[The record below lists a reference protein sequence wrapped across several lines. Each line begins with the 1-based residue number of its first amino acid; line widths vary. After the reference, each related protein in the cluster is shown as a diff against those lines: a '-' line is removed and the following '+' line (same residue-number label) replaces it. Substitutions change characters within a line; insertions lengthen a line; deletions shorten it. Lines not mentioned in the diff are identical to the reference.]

1 MGVPI
6 ITLTTD
12 FGTRDPWV
20 GIMKGVILGI
30 CPDARLV
37 DLTHEIA
44 PQDVFEAALA
54 LESAARHFPK
64 GAAHLAVVDPGVGSS
79 RRALALHAGGQ
90 FFVGPDNGLFTFAL
104 ERAGTDFTAVRLE
117 APEYRLV
124 SVSRTFHG
132 RDLFAPAVA
141 HIAAGVALARLGPR
155 IDDPVRLPLPRARRN
170 GDTVEGEVIAADHF
184 GNLLTSVTEE
194 DVAALGS
201 PLALEL
207 AGRPVGGLASS
218 YAECAP
224 GKPAWIIGSTGRV
237 EIFVRDASA
246 SAALGTGRGSEVKL
260 RRI

>member
-1 MGVPI
+1 MI

-44 PQDVFEAALA
+44 PQDVLEAALA
-54 LESAARHFPK
+54 LESAARHFPP
-64 GAAHLAVVDPGVGSS
+64 GTAHLAVVDPGVGSP
-79 RRALALHAGGQ
+79 RRALALSADGQ

-104 ERAGTDFTAVRLE
+104 ERAGRDFTAVSLE
-117 APEYRLV
+117 APAYRLAP
-124 SVSRTFHG
+124 VSRTFHG

-141 HIAAGVALARLGPR
+141 HIAAGVALARLGPPLE
-155 IDDPVRLPLPRARRN
+155 DPVRLPLSRAQRR
-170 GDTVEGEVIAADHF
+170 GDMIEGEVIATDHF
-184 GNLLTSVTEE
+184 GNLLTSVTGE
-194 DVAALGS
+194 DVAALGG
-201 PLALEL
+201 PWALEV

-218 YAECAP
+218 YAEGPP
-224 GKPAWIIGSTGRV
+224 GKPVAIIGSTGRV

-246 SAALGTGRGSEVKL
+246 AAALGTSRGTVVKV